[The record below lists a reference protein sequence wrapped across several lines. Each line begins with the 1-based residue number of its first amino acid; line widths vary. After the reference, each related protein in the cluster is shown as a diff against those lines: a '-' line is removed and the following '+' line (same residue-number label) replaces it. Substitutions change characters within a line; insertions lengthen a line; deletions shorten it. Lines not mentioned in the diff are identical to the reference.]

1 MRLLAA
7 AALGLAAG
15 KRSMG
20 PLAAVS
26 WMAHLGLLDLEATPF
41 AWLGSDDARK
51 LLTALAAGEIV
62 ADKLPIL
69 PDRRVPWSFAGR
81 VANGALA
88 GAAVAQDNAGLSPEA
103 LTAGL
108 GAIAGTFGGAGLR
121 RLFKHAFGCDLPGA
135 AIEDMLMILL
145 ELGAAVAL
153 DKEEKSLLETAVPS
167 PS

>member
-15 KRSMG
+15 KRSMS

-26 WMAHLGLLDLEATPF
+26 WMEYLGLLSLKATPF
-41 AWLGSDDARK
+41 AWLGSDEARK

-81 VANGALA
+81 IASGAIS
-88 GAAVAQDNAGLSPEA
+88 GAAVAQDTRGLSPEA

-108 GAIAGTFGGAGLR
+108 GAIAGTFAGAILR
-121 RLFKHAFGCDLPGA
+121 RLLKRAFGSDLPGA

-145 ELGAAVAL
+145 VLGAAVAL
-153 DKEEKSLLETAVPS
+153 DKEAKSLLETAIPS